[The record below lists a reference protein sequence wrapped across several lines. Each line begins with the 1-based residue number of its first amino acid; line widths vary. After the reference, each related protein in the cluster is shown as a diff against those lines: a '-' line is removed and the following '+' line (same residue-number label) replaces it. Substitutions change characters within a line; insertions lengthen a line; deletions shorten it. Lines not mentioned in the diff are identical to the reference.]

1 MHVMFPIEPSINW
14 FCKTFFVGGGR
25 WGGKVVCRLCCVYP
39 VALSWKVGILKVI
52 YLLLTETGHDPSY
65 RFNRNSH
72 DPGLLFCV
80 ILYVC
85 IMTMYYVPKMCSV
98 AVWLIVHLS
107 NISFTDASVRHKNC
121 LPLIFSLLVETS
133 ISFFLYLVTYNE

>member
-1 MHVMFPIEPSINW
+1 MVCLHTIYINLLHRCMLCSRLSLPSTDSV
-14 FCKTFFVGGGR
+14 KLFFVGGGR

-98 AVWLIVHLS
+98 AV
-107 NISFTDASVRHKNC
+107 
-121 LPLIFSLLVETS
+121 
-133 ISFFLYLVTYNE
+133 